1 MQKVIKKYDSLE
13 NCGTIYFLK
22 QNGKYEEIKMTTIK
36 LDIEFSSLGETTE
49 AVAKV
54 FAAEIQQRI
63 ESEYPDASVSVGIDI
78 RGFGGLSVDADSVDE
93 QDSIIECVNYIERD
107 VWENG
112 AWHNAS

>member
-13 NCGTIYFLK
+13 NCGTIYLLK

-54 FAAEIQQRI
+54 FAVEVQQRI

-78 RGFGGLSVDADSVDE
+78 RGFGGLSVDE